1 MLLMLI
7 FVDNNQGQ
15 EKDQEEEELQLLW
28 RETESP
34 VLAKSAEV
42 LINYLL

>member
-1 MLLMLI
+1 MLI

-15 EKDQEEEELQLLW
+15 EKDQGEEELQVLW

-34 VLAKSAEV
+34 VLEKSAEV